1 MGHSHSHDHDHGS
14 GGHSHSHAHSHS
26 AANRKAL
33 WWVLLL
39 TAGYLVAEV
48 IGGILSGSLALIAD
62 AGHMALD
69 VAAVALGLFASWVSA
84 RPPTPTKTYGYYRAE
99 ILAALLNGITLVI
112 VSLWIF
118 YEAYERFGTPPEV
131 KGGLMAIVAAGGLL
145 VNVGAMW
152 LMHSQKEA
160 GLNMQGVWLHL
171 LTDALG
177 SVSAIIGGLLVWQF
191 NWQLADPIISVLIG
205 VLILF
210 GAWKLLVE
218 CVDVLMVSVPRG
230 VDTQKITSDVQSLPQ
245 VIELHDLHVWAL
257 NTGVIA
263 MSAHV
268 KMEQGADY
276 GEILSR
282 VSDLLR
288 EKHGIE
294 HVTLQ
299 LEPAEFE
306 HAFCA
311 PGKGF
316 APPGKVK

>member
-1 MGHSHSHDHDHGS
+1 MGNAHSHDHDHG
-14 GGHSHSHAHSHS
+14 GHSHSHSH
-26 AANRKAL
+26 ATANRKAL
-33 WWVLLL
+33 WWVLVL

-69 VAAVALGLFASWVSA
+69 VAAVALGLFASWVSQ

-118 YEAYERFGTPPEV
+118 YEAYERFGSPPEV
-131 KGGLMAIVAAGGLL
+131 KGGLMAVVAAGGLL
-145 VNVGAMW
+145 VNVVAMW

-177 SVSAIIGGLLVWQF
+177 SVSAIVGGLLVWKF

-218 CVDVLMVSVPRG
+218 CVDVLLVSVPRG
-230 VDTQKITSDVQSLPQ
+230 VDTSKITSDVQALNQ
-245 VIELHDLHVWAL
+245 VLELHDLHVWAL
-257 NTGVIA
+257 NTGVTA
-263 MSAHV
+263 LSAHV
-268 KMEQGADY
+268 KMEPGADY
-276 GEILSR
+276 GQVLSR
-282 VSDLLR
+282 VSHLLR

-299 LEPAEFE
+299 LEPSEFE
-306 HAFCA
+306 HPFCA

-316 APPGKVK
+316 SPHESTK

>member
-1 MGHSHSHDHDHGS
+1 MGHSHDDHDH
-14 GGHSHSHAHSHS
+14 GGHSHSHAP
-26 AANRKAL
+26 ANRRAL
-33 WWVLLL
+33 WWVLVL

-69 VAAVALGLFASWVSA
+69 VAAVALGLFASWVSQ

-118 YEAYERFGTPPEV
+118 YEAYERFGSPPEV
-131 KGGLMAIVAAGGLL
+131 KGGMMAIVAAGGLV
-145 VNVGAMW
+145 VNVVAMW
-152 LMHSQKEA
+152 LMHSQKDS

-177 SVSAIIGGLLVWQF
+177 SVSAIIGGILVWKF

-230 VDTQKITSDVQSLPQ
+230 VDTAKITKDVQALKQ
-245 VIELHDLHVWAL
+245 VIELHDLHVWAM
-257 NTGVIA
+257 NTGVTA

-276 GEILSR
+276 TDILNR
-282 VSDLLR
+282 VTTMLR
-288 EKHGIE
+288 EKHKIE

-299 LEPAEFE
+299 LEPSEFE

-311 PGKGF
+311 PGKSF
-316 APPGKVK
+316 HPDKH